1 MDSVP
6 SITFANIL
14 REYPILFSKSQLP
27 SVRKE
32 KSDALQEM
40 KLKIEATC
48 GKTVDINSI
57 TKKINNMKMRVKQKS
72 DINKTGNKKI
82 VLKDWEIIIRDVG
95 WRFQSDTFKNSRY
108 VNSIFIIA

>member
-27 SVRKE
+27 SVRKD
-32 KSDALQEM
+32 KSEALQEM
-40 KLKIEATC
+40 KMKIEAMC
-48 GKTVDINSI
+48 GKNIDVNSI

-82 VLKDWEIIIRDVG
+82 VLKDWETVIHEMLDG
-95 WRFQSDTFKNSRY
+95 DSNPTLSRIPGMLT
-108 VNSIFIIA
+108 VF